1 MKIILHCFEYGD
13 RKHSTELD
21 KLCEKVYYYKRNTS
35 FINQLSLLP
44 FNVKSRVNTEL
55 KHNLLKDNYPILFE
69 VLHTCYLLND
79 SNLKARKKIFRH
91 SNIEHEYFLE
101 LAKGE
106 KSFFKRLYLK
116 IEAFKLKRF
125 EKQITNSNYIL
136 SVSEVDLVYFKKNY
150 PDTASIYLPSFH
162 QFEQLQCKSGTGNYI
177 LYHGNLS
184 ISENYNA
191 ALWLIEHV
199 FSKISHPVIIAGL
212 NPPTHLVE
220 AIKKYSHIT
229 LKQNCLEQEM
239 QTLIEDAQIHC
250 LYTEQATGL
259 KLKLLNVL
267 YSGRYV
273 IVNSHMLVGT
283 KLHDACVV
291 SNSPE
296 EYINS
301 INQVVSKEFSAQEI
315 ENRKLLIASMNNEEK
330 TKTLINL
337 LF

>member
-1 MKIILHCFEYGD
+1 MQSHLHIISFDIPYPANYGGAIDVFQKIRCLHAKGVKIILHCFEYGD

-125 EKQITNSNYIL
+125 EKQITHSNYIL
-136 SVSEVDLVYFKKNY
+136 SVS
-150 PDTASIYLPSFH
+150 
-162 QFEQLQCKSGTGNYI
+162 G
-177 LYHGNLS
+177 
-184 ISENYNA
+184 
-191 ALWLIEHV
+191 
-199 FSKISHPVIIAGL
+199 
-212 NPPTHLVE
+212 
-220 AIKKYSHIT
+220 
-229 LKQNCLEQEM
+229 
-239 QTLIEDAQIHC
+239 
-250 LYTEQATGL
+250 
-259 KLKLLNVL
+259 
-267 YSGRYV
+267 
-273 IVNSHMLVGT
+273 
-283 KLHDACVV
+283 
-291 SNSPE
+291 
-296 EYINS
+296 
-301 INQVVSKEFSAQEI
+301 
-315 ENRKLLIASMNNEEK
+315 
-330 TKTLINL
+330 
-337 LF
+337 